1 MLTRRSFLGAFPALY
16 TLTKCDTIGQPA
28 STGNRAYHVSKQ
40 GNDRNDGSPSRP
52 LLTISAAAA
61 LAQPGDVITVHAG
74 IYRER
79 VTPPRGGTS
88 DARRIVYQA
97 APGERVKITGAE
109 SVKNWTRVNQI
120 VWKIVLPN
128 SFFGHFNPYSD
139 VIHGDWFDPKGRK
152 HHSGAVYLNGDW
164 FVEAATL
171 DDIFKTVGETPLWFG
186 QVDDN
191 FTTIWSQ
198 FKGSDPNSE
207 DVEINTRQTVFYPDK
222 TGINYLTVRG
232 FILSQAAT
240 PWAPPTAEQI
250 GIIGTHW
257 SKGWIIENNVVSYS
271 TCSGIALGKY
281 GDRWDNTS
289 GNSAKGYVRT
299 IERATQAGW
308 SKENVGHHLVQNNTV
323 SHCEQA
329 GIVGSLGAVFCVVT
343 RNTIHDIHVRRL
355 FSGSEMA
362 GIKFHAAIDTEISRN
377 HIHRTC
383 LGLWLDWMAQGTHVY
398 GNLFHD
404 NLKEDLMVEVDHG
417 PFVVDNNIFL
427 SGTSQRILSQGG
439 AYLHNLFCGGINLT
453 QFDGRMTPYM
463 KPHSTQVAG
472 YHNNPS
478 GDMRFYNNIFAQNGD
493 LTPYNEAYL
502 PMYCD
507 GNVFLKGTQPCSK
520 EASPLLQPEFNPSIQ
535 LVESANSLDLEIN
548 LDSAWLTAKH
558 RRLVTTAL
566 LGKAIIPDLPFERAD
581 GASLSI
587 DADYTGRRRNPLN
600 PFPGPF
606 ESPGGGRQTIKVW
619 PAIRN
624 PKSE

>member
-109 SVKNWTRVNQI
+109 SGKNWTRVNQI

-289 GNSAKGYVRT
+289 ENAAKGYVRT

>member
-289 GNSAKGYVRT
+289 ENAAKGYVRT

>member
-1 MLTRRSFLGAFPALY
+1 
-16 TLTKCDTIGQPA
+16 
-28 STGNRAYHVSKQ
+28 
-40 GNDRNDGSPSRP
+40 

-79 VTPPRGGTS
+79 VTPPRGGPS

-289 GNSAKGYVRT
+289 ENAAKGYVRT

>member
-79 VTPPRGGTS
+79 VTPPRGGPS

-289 GNSAKGYVRT
+289 ENAAKGYVRT